1 MNTIDTRD
9 LQERLDELES
19 LRDAVT
25 EAQDELTEAGIPA
38 GTMRSEIPADFLP
51 LIEALDAAKDE
62 FGEDEQEELAELENL
77 ASEISEFRH
86 GEQMIPVR
94 DFEEYAQELA
104 EEIGAIPR
112 DTAWPCTCI
121 DWEQAARELKMD
133 YTEVTYQG
141 EDYYVR
147 A

>member
-1 MNTIDTRD
+1 MNIIDTRD
-9 LQERLDELES
+9 LQKRLDELES

-25 EAQDELTEAGIPA
+25 EAQDAYDESHKESDLTPEERQELL
-38 GTMRSEIPADFLP
+38 D
-51 LIEALDAAKDE
+51 ALDAARSE
-62 FGEDEQEELAELENL
+62 YGTDEQEELAELENL

-104 EEIGAIPR
+104 EDIGAIPR
-112 DTAWPCTCI
+112 DTSWPCTCI
-121 DWEQAARELKMD
+121 DWEQAAKELAMD
-133 YTEVTYQG
+133 YTEVSYQG
-141 EDYYVR
+141 TDYYVR